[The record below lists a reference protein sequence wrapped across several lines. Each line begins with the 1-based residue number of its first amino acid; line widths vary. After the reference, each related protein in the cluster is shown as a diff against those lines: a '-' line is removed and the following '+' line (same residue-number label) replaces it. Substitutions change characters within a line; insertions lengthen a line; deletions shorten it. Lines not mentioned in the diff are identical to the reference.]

1 MKLDVHS
8 DGKVGPNQVEI
19 ENWTKWRIFL
29 NSSTGSRQVVYGNSL
44 GKIDLENGLV
54 RGLTK

>member
-1 MKLDVHS
+1 MDVHS